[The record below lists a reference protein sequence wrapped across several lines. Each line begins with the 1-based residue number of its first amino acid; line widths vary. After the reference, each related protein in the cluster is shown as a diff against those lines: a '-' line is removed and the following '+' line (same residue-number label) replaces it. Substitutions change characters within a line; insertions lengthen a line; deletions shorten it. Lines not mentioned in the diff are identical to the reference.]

1 MSFTAKLLFDDKE
14 INILDFSYTFSQE
27 SDYNGNPSSKPQ
39 FLGLSLIIEAT
50 KDADLLEWMTD
61 PFMSKQLKIRLEP
74 RALNGKGRTLNFIDA
89 CCVNYVEQF
98 TSDSE
103 NPMTINLNITSAGMK
118 EGTAEFSEYW
128 RVTYPNTAPVA
139 DSETSDN
146 EPRIVEYYI
155 TDTNNKRIEETIVGE
170 NILLNIDS
178 RNLIGEKLT
187 INLDNQTVDFKY
199 NGDILVNDTLTDYE
213 IGSNLEKIELEVI
226 KQQN

>member
-14 INILDFSYTFSQE
+14 INILDFSYTFRQE

-39 FLGLSLIIEAT
+39 FAGLSVIIEST
-50 KDADLLEWMTD
+50 KDAELLEWMINPMLT
-61 PFMSKQLKIRLEP
+61 KQLKIQIAP
-74 RALNGKGRTLNFIDA
+74 RAMNGRGRTLEFIDA
-89 CCVNYVEQF
+89 CCVNYAEQF

-128 RVTYPNTAPVA
+128 RVTYPNTAAV
-139 DSETSDN
+139 SNNEESDN
-146 EPRIVEYYI
+146 QPRIVEYYI
-155 TDTNNKRIEETIVGE
+155 TDTNNKRIEETVVGE

-187 INLDNQTVDFKY
+187 INLDDQTVDFKY
-199 NGDILVNDTLTDYE
+199 NGEILVNDTLTDYE
-213 IGSNLEKIELEVI
+213 ISSNHEKIELEVI